1 VERVLRIVHG
11 AGYPVAAGVKRRA
24 LRLVVAAEGVIASG
38 ESSSR
43 RSDRSDV
50 VDGSRVVTAQA
61 RCCWLGATGEAHRF
75 LARGDLSSAGSADLA
90 LEQHRGER
98 GRCDGDP
105 DAPDRGD
112 PGVITDGLVEE

>member
-50 VDGSRVVTAQA
+50 VDGSRVVTAPA
-61 RCCWLGATGEAHRF
+61 RCWWLRATGAAHD
-75 LARGDLSSAGSADLA
+75 LLGRGDLSSAGSADLA
-90 LEQHRGER
+90 LW
-98 GRCDGDP
+98 
-105 DAPDRGD
+105 
-112 PGVITDGLVEE
+112 VS